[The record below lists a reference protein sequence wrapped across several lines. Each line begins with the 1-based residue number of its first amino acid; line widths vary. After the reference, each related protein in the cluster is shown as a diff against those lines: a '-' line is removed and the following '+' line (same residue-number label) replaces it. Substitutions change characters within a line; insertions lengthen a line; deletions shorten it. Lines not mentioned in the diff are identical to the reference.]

1 MSHLQQCKKWL
12 LTQILQ
18 HAQPGKLVNNYGKS
32 SLSEQFGKL
41 MDPNTTPYHS
51 REFTGSGLVCKLVN
65 LTQEDAYAYAT
76 CVICDNSH
84 CLSAALAPELIQKL
98 LKQCS
103 KEYVSS
109 LNNAIIAINKA
120 YAAIQSNNGINSIR
134 LLVLDGDF
142 MLIDQHTGDSSDTP
156 ALVSVSK
163 TPEGTQLLQNIC
175 CPQPSNADKM
185 SDALLVEESADAFDP
200 LIACFTQPFDQ
211 LTSITNNN
219 NNSIADSVTNAE
231 EQTQHLKKNVHQA
244 LEELRFA
251 SIDCFTLQSVM
262 KYCSNVDQYPLVG
275 PQDFIRQDQDAD
287 LSQSSTQQTS
297 FSSLSTMNFTLQ
309 VPNLQSTPNRIDQPS
324 QEEVLNARNLE
335 SNLDFGFDKDFAPS
349 TGPEI
354 QSTIATLDDTEN
366 AMDSQ
371 LTHNKQ
377 QQDGQSM
384 MNSSECH
391 SHDNAAYIPNG
402 QVQRYSFTSS
412 SQTHQQSPLSNSVV
426 TNSVS
431 VSVVEGSSLMSNKSS
446 PLIDGTHVTASKRR
460 RLKQSAM
467 RTITMSQSPTTST
480 QQTQMNENINNNN
493 SSGTVISGSSDV
505 AIEYQSDNS
514 ILRHCKEV
522 STQTEPPRFAVH
534 FIDPSLW

>member
-1 MSHLQQCKKWL
+1 
-12 LTQILQ
+12 
-18 HAQPGKLVNNYGKS
+18 
-32 SLSEQFGKL
+32 
-41 MDPNTTPYHS
+41 MDPSTTPYHS
-51 REFTGSGLVCKLVN
+51 REFTGSGLICKLVN
-65 LTQEDAYAYAT
+65 LTREDAYAYAT

-84 CLSAALAPELIQKL
+84 CLSAALTPELIQKF

-120 YAAIQSNNGINSIR
+120 YAAISSHNGINSIR

-142 MLIDQHTGDSSDTP
+142 MLIDQHTGEPSDTP

-163 TPEGTQLLQNIC
+163 TPEGAQLLQNIC

-219 NNSIADSVTNAE
+219 NNSIADTVTNAE
-231 EQTQHLKKNVHQA
+231 EQTQHLERNACQA
-244 LEELRFA
+244 LEELKFA
-251 SIDCFTLQSVM
+251 SIDCFTLQSVL
-262 KYCSNVDQYPLVG
+262 KYCSNADQYPLVG
-275 PQDFIRQDQDAD
+275 PQDLIRQDQDSD
-287 LSQSSTQQTS
+287 LSISSTQQTS

-309 VPNLQSTPNRIDQPS
+309 VPNLQSTPNRIDQSS

-354 QSTIATLDDTEN
+354 QSTNATLDDKQN
-366 AMDSQ
+366 AMESQ

-377 QQDGQSM
+377 QEDGQSM
-384 MNSSECH
+384 INSSECH
-391 SHDNAAYIPNG
+391 SHDNAAYVPNG
-402 QVQRYSFTSS
+402 QIQRYSFTSS
-412 SQTHQQSPLSNSVV
+412 SQTHQQSPLSNSVP

-431 VSVVEGSSLMSNKSS
+431 VSVVEGSSLLLNKSS
-446 PLIDGTHVTASKRR
+446 PLIEGTHITASKRR

-480 QQTQMNENINNNN
+480 QQTQMNENSNDNN

-522 STQTEPPRFAVH
+522 STQTEPPRFVVH
-534 FIDPSLW
+534 FIDPSQW

>member
-1 MSHLQQCKKWL
+1 
-12 LTQILQ
+12 
-18 HAQPGKLVNNYGKS
+18 
-32 SLSEQFGKL
+32 

-65 LTQEDAYAYAT
+65 LTQEDANAYAT

-84 CLSAALAPELIQKL
+84 CLSAALTPELIQKL

-120 YAAIQSNNGINSIR
+120 YVAIQSNNGINSIR

-163 TPEGTQLLQNIC
+163 TTEGAQLLQNIC

-219 NNSIADSVTNAE
+219 INSIADTVTNAE
-231 EQTQHLKKNVHQA
+231 EQTGQLEKNVHQA

-275 PQDFIRQDQDAD
+275 PQDLIRQDQDAD

-324 QEEVLNARNLE
+324 QQEVLNARNLE

-349 TGPEI
+349 TGPGI
-354 QSTIATLDDTEN
+354 QSTNATLDDSEN

-402 QVQRYSFTSS
+402 QIQRYSFTSS
-412 SQTHQQSPLSNSVV
+412 SQTHRQSPLSNSVV

-446 PLIDGTHVTASKRR
+446 PLIEGTHVTASKRR

-480 QQTQMNENINNNN
+480 QQTQMNENINNS

-522 STQTEPPRFAVH
+522 STQTEPQRFAVH